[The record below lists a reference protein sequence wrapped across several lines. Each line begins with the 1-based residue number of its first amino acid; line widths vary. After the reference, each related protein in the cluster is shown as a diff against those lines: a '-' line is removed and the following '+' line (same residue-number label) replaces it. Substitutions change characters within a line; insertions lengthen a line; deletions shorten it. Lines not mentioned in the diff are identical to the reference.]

1 MTNFFKEYVV
11 TIRDKTDLPQ
21 FYLDMEQESNLEF
34 VPSRSVECVDKR
46 EISRNTHYLL
56 STVEAATLK
65 KDARVLAV
73 TLKNNEIKSNL
84 HSEQTATWSRS
95 HSVAVGQKNWGLYRI
110 NQPVNDLQWGHEGGG
125 GNVSRTVKF
134 DATGRNVDIII
145 VDDIAYPTHS
155 EYSDRFTEY
164 DWFGE
169 HDLAV
174 RGLGSTITNV
184 SRSSN
189 SAVITTG
196 AAHRLSVGSK
206 VTVTCTSNATFN
218 VTNATV
224 TNISSSSVGGPV
236 NRFAYANT
244 GTDVTSTSGTGTW
257 VGVYEYGS
265 YFGENN
271 HATHVTAIVGG
282 ATQGWA
288 RESNLYNLRHD
299 TKGATPGL
307 YTPSEYIFD
316 YVRQFHATKAINP
329 ETGRKNPT
337 LVNCSWG
344 IGKAVANQVSGLPGK
359 TNNRFS
365 EIYHRGT
372 SITPDSLGNTP
383 VDTGFSGV
391 CSPTFLLA
399 ALSNNV
405 NGGNRITTT
414 NSTTG
419 SCTSITKSLLGR
431 SGLSDLGAPTGSNTD
446 GVDEYDNAYW
456 YIEPP
461 FNIQYAGGS
470 YGPTGSTALNINISS
485 NSSILFGGTGAEAYD
500 PFVGAAGPAIRKIH
514 ISAGDRSC
522 QKLFSG
528 TEGVAPNRTF
538 RIRWEGH
545 DSSNGG
551 VVGSPTMLWEATFY
565 EATPNQI
572 DLHIDQ
578 NAAFRGEF
586 TNEQLQAYGIMLTGQ
601 LAPYRD
607 STIDADIEDAIDD
620 GIIFVSSAGNGSF
633 KIDVP
638 NGEDYD
644 NYFVDQGI
652 DYYYHRGP
660 SPGSSNSSMICVG
673 ALDSASNENKFQL
686 SNTGPG
692 VDLYAPGSNVISA
705 VFDDTGFP
713 IPVFDTVEEVVN
725 SGELAFDLPAG
736 TTASRDGTTGVVTI
750 TCLSAHN
757 IVDNSLGTISITTNG
772 YTDLTAAM
780 VTISVVTPTS
790 FTYVKAGS
798 TATDVT
804 IAGNVKIGYLFQ
816 KYNGS
821 SVAAAQVTG
830 MLALLLEKYPDL
842 TQAEAK
848 QFILQ
853 SARDGLMLDELL
865 GTYTDPISL
874 QGGANK
880 IAYYYK
886 ERPDSGALY
895 PKAQTWIRP
904 SAGQVYPRPKVN
916 RS

>member
-34 VPSRSVECVDKR
+34 VPSRSVECIDKR

-56 STVEAATLK
+56 SAVEADTLR
-65 KDARVLAV
+65 KDARVSAV

-95 HSVAVGQKNWGLYRI
+95 DDISVGQKNWGLYRI
-110 NQPVNDLQWGHEGGG
+110 NQSINDTQWGNEGGG
-125 GNVSRTVKF
+125 GNITKTVKF
-134 DATGRNVDIII
+134 DATGNNVDIII

-155 EYSDRFTEY
+155 EYSDRFAEY
-164 DWFGE
+164 NWFGQ

-189 SAVITTG
+189 LAVITTG
-196 AAHRLSVGSK
+196 AAHRLAVGSK

-224 TNISSSSVGGPV
+224 TNVSSTSVGGV
-236 NRFAYANT
+236 INRFAYANT
-244 GTDVTSTSGTGTW
+244 GTDVTFTSGTGTW

-271 HATHVTAIVGG
+271 HATHVTAVVGG

-288 RESNLYNLRHD
+288 RQSNLYNLRHD

-316 YVRQFHATKAINP
+316 YVRQFHATKPNNP

-344 IGKAVANQVSGLPGK
+344 IGKAVSNQVSGLPGK
-359 TNNRFS
+359 SNNRFS
-365 EIYHRGT
+365 AISYRGT
-372 SITPDSLGNTP
+372 LITPDSLGNTP

-399 ALSNNV
+399 ALSNNI
-405 NGGNRITTT
+405 NGGNRITTA

-431 SGLSDLGAPTGSNTD
+431 SGLSDLGDPTGFSPD
-446 GVDEYDNAYW
+446 GADQYDNAYW

-461 FNIQYAGGS
+461 FDIEYAGGT
-470 YGPTGSTALNINISS
+470 YGPTGTTALNINISS

-528 TEGVAPNRTF
+528 TTGVSPNRTF

-545 DSSNGG
+545 QSSNSG
-551 VVGSPTMLWEATFY
+551 VVGLPTMLWEATFY
-565 EATPNQI
+565 EATSNQI

-578 NAAFRGEF
+578 NSAFRGEF
-586 TNEQLQAYGIMLTGQ
+586 TNQQLQEYGILLNGQ

-607 STIDADIEDAIDD
+607 SAVDADIEDAIED
-620 GIIFVSSAGNGSF
+620 GIIFVSSAGNGGF

-638 NGEDYD
+638 TGQDYN
-644 NYFVDQGI
+644 NYFVDQGL

-660 SPGSSNSSMICVG
+660 SPGSSNSNMICVG
-673 ALDSASNENKFQL
+673 ALDSSTNENKFPL

-705 VFDDTGFP
+705 VYDNSGFP
-713 IPVFDTVEEVVN
+713 QGASSQFVN
-725 SGELAFDLPAG
+725 NGELVFNLPVG
-736 TTASRDGTTGVVTI
+736 TTASRNGTTGLVTV
-750 TCLSAHN
+750 TCPSAHG
-757 IVDNSLGTISITTNG
+757 IVNNSLGTVAVSIGDTPS
-772 YTDLTAAM
+772 DLRAAM
-780 VTISVVTPTS
+780 VTIDVVS
-790 FTYVKAGS
+790 ANVFTYVKAGS
-798 TATDVT
+798 TATDIAVSGTVT
-804 IAGNVKIGYLFQ
+804 IGYVFQ

-830 MLALLLEKYPDL
+830 IVALLLEKYPAL
-842 TQAEAK
+842 TQAQAK

-874 QGGANK
+874 QGSKNK

-886 ERPDSGALY
+886 ERPDSGAVY
-895 PKAQTWIRP
+895 PKEKTWLRP
-904 SAGQVYPRPKVN
+904 SSGLVYPRPKVN